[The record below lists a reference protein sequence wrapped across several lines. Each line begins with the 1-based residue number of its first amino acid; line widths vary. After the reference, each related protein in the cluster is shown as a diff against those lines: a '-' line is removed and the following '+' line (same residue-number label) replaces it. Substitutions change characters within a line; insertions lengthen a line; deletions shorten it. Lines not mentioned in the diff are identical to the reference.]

1 MATTSTICVTSR
13 VSSGRLRGTSAGAGR
28 ASDTALAPQT
38 GGGDRAIVRAVR
50 TDTLAKLALLGSLY
64 LAQGLPDGFFRQ
76 SLPVMLR
83 REGVS
88 LEGIGLATLLMLP
101 WGLKF
106 LWAPLVDRHGSARFG
121 RRRSWIV
128 PLQLSAIVT
137 LVLLASAEPARGLAP
152 LLTGILLINFLAA
165 TQDIAADG
173 LAVALLRPEER
184 GPGNGVQ
191 VAAYRLG
198 MILSGGVL
206 IVLFEDIGWAGCLYA
221 MAGASA
227 LALVPVLLTREPE
240 APPPEPAGL
249 GVLRGFLR
257 QPGMGGWLLT
267 LAVFKFGEAFA
278 TAMLRP
284 MFVDRGLSLTALGWI
299 TGTAGFV
306 AGLVGALIGG
316 AMVGAYGRYRMLLI
330 FGAVQA
336 LAVASY
342 ALLARGPL
350 DIPRVYAICVF
361 EHLASGMATAAL
373 FTMMMDA
380 TRPHAAGTDY
390 TAQASV
396 VVLATGGAS
405 ALSGFSAAALDYSG
419 HFLLAA
425 GLCVAAIGVAW
436 IHRERVRRGGAAVAV
451 LP

>member
-1 MATTSTICVTSR
+1 MPDANTVK
-13 VSSGRLRGTSAGAGR
+13 
-28 ASDTALAPQT
+28 
-38 GGGDRAIVRAVR
+38 
-50 TDTLAKLALLGSLY
+50 KLTLLGSLY

-76 SLPVMLR
+76 TLPVMLR

-106 LWAPLVDRHGSARFG
+106 LWAPLVDRHGSPRFG

-128 PLQLSAIVT
+128 PLQVTAIAT
-137 LVLLASAEPARGLAP
+137 MLLLAQAEPQRGLAP
-152 LLTGILLINFLAA
+152 LLCGVLLINFVAA

-184 GPGNGVQ
+184 GLGNGVQ

-206 IVLFEDIGWAGCLYA
+206 IVLFEQIGWSGCFYW
-221 MAGASA
+221 MAGVSA
-227 LALVPVLLTREPE
+227 LAMLPVLATREPA
-240 APPPEPAGL
+240 APPPERDVGL
-249 GVLRGFLR
+249 LAGFLR
-257 QPGMGGWLLT
+257 QPGIGGWLLT
-267 LAVFKFGEAFA
+267 IAAFKFGEAFA

-284 MFVDRGLSLTALGWI
+284 MFVDRGISLVALGWI
-299 TGTAGFV
+299 TGTAGFI
-306 AGLVGALIGG
+306 AGLVGAMVGG
-316 AMVGAYGRYRMLLI
+316 VFVGAYGRHRMLII
-330 FGAVQA
+330 FGALQA
-336 LAVASY
+336 VAVASY
-342 ALLARGPL
+342 ALLALGPL
-350 DIPRVYAICVF
+350 DLTRVYVICIF
-361 EHLASGMATAAL
+361 EHLVSGMATAAL

-396 VVLATGGAS
+396 VVLATGIAS
-405 ALSGFSAAALDYSG
+405 AFSGFSAQALGYAG
-419 HFLLAA
+419 HFAVASSLCLAA
-425 GLCVAAIGVAW
+425 TGLVVV
-436 IHRERVRRGGAAVAV
+436 HRDRVRRGTALVAV